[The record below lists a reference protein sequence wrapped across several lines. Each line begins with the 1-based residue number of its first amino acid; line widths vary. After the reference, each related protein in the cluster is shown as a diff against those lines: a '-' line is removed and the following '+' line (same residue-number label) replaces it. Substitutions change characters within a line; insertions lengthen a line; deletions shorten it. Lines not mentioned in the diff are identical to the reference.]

1 MTGIHQLLFSNFAAG
16 GVPTGEDE
24 LNASGGNETKTIG
37 IYKYHVFTSSGD
49 FTVTGGGK
57 ARVVAIGGGGGGGQ
71 DASGGGGAGEVDD
84 FQELLDFDSS
94 TTYKVLI
101 GAGNLSS
108 GSNTTISAGGTNLVV
123 SLGGGEGG
131 NTAGSGADGGSGG
144 GEGASSHAGTGPG
157 AANGDNTN
165 AGGEGGPNTSPFC
178 GGGGGAAT
186 QAGFVGA
193 GGSHSAGSQQIGG
206 AGGEGIALTAIDT
219 NLAFADF
226 SSFSE
231 ANSGIVASG
240 GGAGSNRHGGYSDTS
255 AGSCA
260 QGGTGG
266 GRGGKA
272 AGATTNI
279 NATGGVSFGSG
290 GGGAGFNSGNGS
302 GADGLVIIRYAA

>member
-1 MTGIHQLLFSNFAAG
+1 M
-16 GVPTGEDE
+16 
-24 LNASGGNETKTIG
+24 
-37 IYKYHVFTSSGD
+37 
-49 FTVTGGGK
+49 
-57 ARVVAIGGGGGGGQ
+57 
-71 DASGGGGAGEVDD
+71 
-84 FQELLDFDSS
+84 
-94 TTYKVLI
+94 
-101 GAGNLSS
+101 
-108 GSNTTISAGGTNLVV
+108 
-123 SLGGGEGG
+123 
-131 NTAGSGADGGSGG
+131 
-144 GEGASSHAGTGPG
+144 
-157 AANGDNTN
+157 
-165 AGGEGGPNTSPFC
+165 
-178 GGGGGAAT
+178 
-186 QAGFVGA
+186 GA